1 MTKIM
6 GRDSAT
12 GRSTAHRAG
21 AGGDN
26 TGGVIAS
33 GVVGDLATH
42 WVQAAARAA
51 AAGDVRAGGQAA
63 HRLAAPGPVATGIT
77 AGPTAGGAETARSVA
92 GGARA
97 GGLRAGGLTAHRLA
111 VLGPAA
117 AGDAASSPA
126 AAGTTAGPT
135 AGGAAAARDAAR
147 GAAADRLAALGPATA
162 GHTTAGAA
170 AGGPA
175 AGGLAAAG
183 AAAGLLPETSA
194 TALVRAD
201 RATAGADHGVR
212 GWRFWV
218 GFQESEFQ
226 EFGSLL
232 VS

>member
-1 MTKIM
+1 MPIPQLLAGSNTFYMFFEDIFNMTKIM

-42 WVQAAARAA
+42 WAQAAARAA

-97 GGLRAGGLTAHRLA
+97 GGLRAGWRCTQ
-111 VLGPAA
+111 
-117 AGDAASSPA
+117 AGSTGACSS
-126 AAGTTAGPT
+126 
-135 AGGAAAARDAAR
+135 
-147 GAAADRLAALGPATA
+147 
-162 GHTTAGAA
+162 
-170 AGGPA
+170 
-175 AGGLAAAG
+175 
-183 AAAGLLPETSA
+183 
-194 TALVRAD
+194 
-201 RATAGADHGVR
+201 
-212 GWRFWV
+212 WRC
-218 GFQESEFQ
+218 SK
-226 EFGSLL
+226 
-232 VS
+232 